1 MHAGGGGGCVVPFPG
16 HAGRCGFR
24 QLGYTGK
31 LSQIRDVQ
39 KYGPEVLCYGDLTLD
54 QPGNLYSPFPPRGFC
69 PISPDTWILRVG
81 AGVSRGQELP
91 LCPGSSPIDFSP
103 SLAPSTQIH
112 VLSHPAART
121 ALGVIL
127 GQIMGAGTLKS
138 QTSGNLENAQE
149 RQSP

>member
-1 MHAGGGGGCVVPFPG
+1 MAPVPVHAGGGGGCVVPFPG

-69 PISPDTWILRVG
+69 PISPDTWIGIMRREYGQMSDGSFWKAGRNVAGKWEAVG
-81 AGVSRGQELP
+81 
-91 LCPGSSPIDFSP
+91 
-103 SLAPSTQIH
+103 
-112 VLSHPAART
+112 
-121 ALGVIL
+121 
-127 GQIMGAGTLKS
+127 
-138 QTSGNLENAQE
+138 
-149 RQSP
+149 